1 MIQLELESL
10 EGLGWATSL
19 YLQCFYHDQ
28 AHKNFK
34 FKDPGPGPGPA
45 GHGDGQWCDWAR
57 RESLTP

>member
-28 AHKNFK
+28 AHNFENLK
-34 FKDPGPGPGPA
+34 PQAPGG
-45 GHGDGQWCDWAR
+45 AR
-57 RESLTP
+57 R

>member
-28 AHKNFK
+28 AHNFENLK
-34 FKDPGPGPGPA
+34 LQAPGGPA
-45 GHGDGQWCDWAR
+45 GDGQWCDWAR